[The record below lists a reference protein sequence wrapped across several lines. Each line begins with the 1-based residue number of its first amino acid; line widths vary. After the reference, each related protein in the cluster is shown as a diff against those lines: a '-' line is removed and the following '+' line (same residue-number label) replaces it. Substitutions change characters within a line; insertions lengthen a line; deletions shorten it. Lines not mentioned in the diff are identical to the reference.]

1 MSDFAFLLLI
11 YIVLVQRLLIQSNA
25 QNKNLLATH
34 FLFKQQGMERVETL
48 CDRLKEQLNNKASI
62 DELMLTVQMLQA
74 ELQHLKPS
82 SEQDLAMDKVAINL
96 PSVFENP
103 EMPADEKEVLQLDL
117 DESLIE
123 AELEQIR
130 KAAEAKNIISFKNR
144 KPILFDPIEDTPTL
158 AHQKPVPTPVPE
170 NNDKQVVT
178 LIFDDEQPS
187 LNDALQAPKTEVSD
201 ALKELPVKD
210 LRKAININDRFLFIN
225 ELFQGDEVM
234 FDRSIK
240 TINSF
245 TAYSEAE
252 FWVRRELK
260 TKLGWNDKD
269 EVVKQF
275 DHLVKRRFRIS

>member
-1 MSDFAFLLLI
+1 
-11 YIVLVQRLLIQSNA
+11 
-25 QNKNLLATH
+25 
-34 FLFKQQGMERVETL
+34 MERVETL
-48 CDRLKEQLNNKASI
+48 CERLKEQLDNKASI

-74 ELQHLKPS
+74 ELQHLKS
-82 SEQDLAMDKVAINL
+82 SSDQDLAMDKVAINL

-103 EMPADEKEVLQLDL
+103 DMPAEEKEVLVLDL
-117 DESLIE
+117 DTSLVE

-158 AHQKPVPTPVPE
+158 AQQKPVPAPVPE
-170 NNDKQVVT
+170 RDDKQVVT
-178 LIFDDEQPS
+178 LIFEDEQPS

-201 ALKELPVKD
+201 TLKD
-210 LRKAININDRFLFIN
+210 LPIKDLKKAININDRFLFIN

-240 TINSF
+240 TINSY

-275 DHLVKRRFRIS
+275 DHLVRRRFRSN